1 MKNPILEK
9 RKLVQDRIE
18 KSFNSGINVP
28 EEVEMEKAH
37 QDGEIHPNGKWVWV
51 SSANGGKG
59 DWRTRGG
66 RTHNAHSEN
75 EKKFKQNFK
84 NAQDG
89 ILQKIIDGKIQA
101 GAHEKKWAQD
111 ILDERKKGSAGDKAA
126 AKIIDLIKISNSKYS
141 DISKVVAFKTDKGN
155 WAIDYDGA
163 NTGLIIGKDH
173 LSEAE
178 LKAAGVKIEGGSSK
192 GDDDKS
198 KQRAKTEQDT
208 PQKVRDI
215 LKKKGY
221 TPRTDGTW
229 EHSDGREAFPDK
241 NGKWVTTTKMPGVRM
256 NVESMDDEP
265 AKKKAD
271 PKQDKAAQAAGF
283 KDYEEMKGWQDYTT
297 AKNLLKKPSMKL
309 KSKEA
314 DRKELEKQVADYEKD
329 HSDVI
334 AARGGKKSGPKTSNP
349 TDHGNTEDNAYQAY
363 KSGKITKEQY
373 EGITGKKK
381 DNGNAKVTN
390 PKLVAAGETAA
401 KNTAKLFVDFLNG
414 DDESMEFNDHYIKLT
429 QAIPNEEQ
437 RKKMVEDA
445 IRKEM
450 HDYVSPGSPDEDKA
464 VKEFWENLDTEAIKG
479 SKKSAERK
487 AAKGDFSGK
496 KLTEILDGLDDWD
509 DDDWNDQALNK
520 KLDAAIK
527 TAIKNEGIDE
537 KKFKE
542 IAKKYQGLDLVYEDY
557 VDKKKPAIKYS
568 EMTAAQANKTLVGK
582 TIKIGDKTAK
592 IMNAFKSSGPGSNKV
607 YLEVVD
613 GDDYLGSYMQ
623 ISLDAVDSG
632 ETKYDN
638 KYFGTKGQKIE
649 IGDEEPDKKEVT
661 KESFKEFLNYM
672 QKNIAKKDS
681 NEFLNKEYMFLFT
694 VPQKYRSS
702 AGNVHNR
709 VAATI
714 KKLSDANNW

>member
-1 MKNPILEK
+1 MENPILAK

-18 KSFNSGINVP
+18 KSFDSGINVP

-66 RTHNAHSEN
+66 RTHNAHTDKERQ
-75 EKKFKQNFK
+75 FKQNFK

-173 LSEAE
+173 LSEKE
-178 LKAAGVKIEGGSSK
+178 LKAAGVKIEGATANSK
-192 GDDDKS
+192 KDSDLINDIKS
-198 KQRAKTEQDT
+198 NEDAFIEACGLSDIKRVISIRETSTSVFIKYENKSGQEQEFPLT
-208 PQKVRDI
+208 KNVANSV
-215 LKKKGY
+215 LKEVK
-221 TPRTDGTW
+221 
-229 EHSDGREAFPDK
+229 S
-241 NGKWVTTTKMPGVRM
+241 GK
-256 NVESMDDEP
+256 S
-265 AKKKAD
+265 KKAD
-271 PKQDKAAQAAGF
+271 PKQDKVAQAAGF

-329 HSDVI
+329 HADVI

-373 EGITGKKK
+373 EGITGKKS
-381 DNGNAKVTN
+381 AKE
-390 PKLVAAGETAA
+390 KIA
-401 KNTAKLFVDFLNG
+401 
-414 DDESMEFNDHYIKLT
+414 SMEKTETKKTNDGNFKGMKFTEILDSLDEWEDDDWNNQELNEKL
-429 QAIPNEEQ
+429 
-437 RKKMVEDA
+437 
-445 IRKEM
+445 
-450 HDYVSPGSPDEDKA
+450 
-464 VKEFWENLDTEAIKG
+464 TEAIKG
-479 SKKSAERK
+479 
-487 AAKGDFSGK
+487 
-496 KLTEILDGLDDWD
+496 
-509 DDDWNDQALNK
+509 
-520 KLDAAIK
+520 AIK
-527 TAIKNEGIDE
+527 KEGIDE

-557 VDKKKPAIKYS
+557 TGDPDGDFAKLLNPLDDWSDDDWNDDKK
-568 EMTAAQANKTLVGK
+568 N
-582 TIKIGDKTAK
+582 
-592 IMNAFKSSGPGSNKV
+592 
-607 YLEVVD
+607 
-613 GDDYLGSYMQ
+613 
-623 ISLDAVDSG
+623 
-632 ETKYDN
+632 
-638 KYFGTKGQKIE
+638 
-649 IGDEEPDKKEVT
+649 
-661 KESFKEFLNYM
+661 
-672 QKNIAKKDS
+672 
-681 NEFLNKEYMFLFT
+681 
-694 VPQKYRSS
+694 
-702 AGNVHNR
+702 
-709 VAATI
+709 
-714 KKLSDANNW
+714 KKLSSDIKGLIMKHKMSESDFRKMAKKYQGLDLVYTDYVPKNSDLYKKYNGKA

>member
-1 MKNPILEK
+1 MENPILAK

-18 KSFNSGINVP
+18 KSFDSGINVP

-111 ILDERKKGSAGDKAA
+111 ILDERKKGSAGEKAA
-126 AKIIDLIKISNSKYS
+126 KKIIDLIKISSSKYS
-141 DISKVVAFKTDKGN
+141 DINKVVAFKTDKGN

-256 NVESMDDEP
+256 NVESMADES

-329 HSDVI
+329 HADVI

-363 KSGKITKEQY
+363 KSGRITKEQY
-373 EGITGKKK
+373 EGITGKKS
-381 DNGNAKVTN
+381 AKE
-390 PKLVAAGETAA
+390 KIA
-401 KNTAKLFVDFLNG
+401 
-414 DDESMEFNDHYIKLT
+414 SMEKTETKSDWNPPYNL
-429 QAIPNEEQ
+429 
-437 RKKMVEDA
+437 
-445 IRKEM
+445 
-450 HDYVSPGSPDEDKA
+450 
-464 VKEFWENLDTEAIKG
+464 NLDKVEKLWSEKESKEYDAALESGDQKKQNSLLKIAFDRAKEKNIDIKAETKKTNDGNFKGMKFTEILDSLDEWEDDDWNNQELNEKLTEAIKG
-479 SKKSAERK
+479 
-487 AAKGDFSGK
+487 
-496 KLTEILDGLDDWD
+496 
-509 DDDWNDQALNK
+509 
-520 KLDAAIK
+520 AIK
-527 TAIKNEGIDE
+527 KEGIDE

-557 VDKKKPAIKYS
+557 TGDPEGDFAKLLKPLDDWEDEDWNDDKK
-568 EMTAAQANKTLVGK
+568 N
-582 TIKIGDKTAK
+582 
-592 IMNAFKSSGPGSNKV
+592 
-607 YLEVVD
+607 
-613 GDDYLGSYMQ
+613 
-623 ISLDAVDSG
+623 
-632 ETKYDN
+632 
-638 KYFGTKGQKIE
+638 
-649 IGDEEPDKKEVT
+649 
-661 KESFKEFLNYM
+661 
-672 QKNIAKKDS
+672 
-681 NEFLNKEYMFLFT
+681 
-694 VPQKYRSS
+694 
-702 AGNVHNR
+702 
-709 VAATI
+709 
-714 KKLSDANNW
+714 KKLSLDIKYLIMKHKMSESDFRKMAKKYQGLDLVYTDYVPKDSDLYKKYNSGASKDAGKKLEDSIISAIRTDQGGLDDSAETKKKIKKIAAAAQDFISKNPKANLTSEDIDDIIWLDVDTIEERYGKFKGFKKLYDAIDAFYE

>member
-1 MKNPILEK
+1 MENPILAK

-18 KSFNSGINVP
+18 KSFDSGINVP

-111 ILDERKKGSAGDKAA
+111 ILDERKKGSAGEKAA
-126 AKIIDLIKISNSKYS
+126 KKIIDLIKISSGKYS
-141 DISKVVAFKTDKGN
+141 DINKVVAFKTDKGN

-198 KQRAKTEQDT
+198 KQMSKTEQDT

-256 NVESMDDEP
+256 NVESIDDES

-329 HSDVI
+329 HADVI

-373 EGITGKKK
+373 EGITGKKSAK
-381 DNGNAKVTN
+381 EKIASTEKTETKKTNDGNFKGMKFTEILDSLDEWEDDDWN
-390 PKLVAAGETAA
+390 NQELNEKL
-401 KNTAKLFVDFLNG
+401 
-414 DDESMEFNDHYIKLT
+414 
-429 QAIPNEEQ
+429 
-437 RKKMVEDA
+437 
-445 IRKEM
+445 
-450 HDYVSPGSPDEDKA
+450 
-464 VKEFWENLDTEAIKG
+464 TEAIKG
-479 SKKSAERK
+479 
-487 AAKGDFSGK
+487 
-496 KLTEILDGLDDWD
+496 
-509 DDDWNDQALNK
+509 
-520 KLDAAIK
+520 AIK
-527 TAIKNEGIDE
+527 KEGIDE

-557 VDKKKPAIKYS
+557 TGDPEGDFAKLLKPLDDWEDKDWNDDKK
-568 EMTAAQANKTLVGK
+568 N
-582 TIKIGDKTAK
+582 
-592 IMNAFKSSGPGSNKV
+592 
-607 YLEVVD
+607 
-613 GDDYLGSYMQ
+613 
-623 ISLDAVDSG
+623 
-632 ETKYDN
+632 
-638 KYFGTKGQKIE
+638 
-649 IGDEEPDKKEVT
+649 
-661 KESFKEFLNYM
+661 
-672 QKNIAKKDS
+672 
-681 NEFLNKEYMFLFT
+681 
-694 VPQKYRSS
+694 
-702 AGNVHNR
+702 
-709 VAATI
+709 
-714 KKLSDANNW
+714 KKLSSDIKGLIMKHKMSESDFRKMAKKYQGLDLVYTDYVPKNSDLYKKYNGKA

>member
-18 KSFNSGINVP
+18 KSFDSGINVP

-66 RTHNAHSEN
+66 RTHNAHTEN

-126 AKIIDLIKISNSKYS
+126 AKIIDLMKISNSKYS

-229 EHSDGREAFPDK
+229 KHSDGREAFPDK
-241 NGKWVTTTKMPGVRM
+241 NGKWVTTTKMPGVRA

-309 KSKEA
+309 KSKES

-329 HSDVI
+329 HADVI
-334 AARGGKKSGPKTSNP
+334 AARNGGGKKKTESYASM
-349 TDHGNTEDNAYQAY
+349 DIKDAEKALV
-363 KSGKITKEQY
+363 GKVVTLSDYWGDGRGGSQDAIGEIKNVRLY
-373 EGITGKKK
+373 GKNKTPI
-381 DNGNAKVTN
+381 AEVVY
-390 PKLVAAGETAA
+390 P
-401 KNTAKLFVDFLNG
+401 NG
-414 DDESMEFNDHYIKLT
+414 DEQQIRLDEIDDGKMKDSYKTPVTISDDKTKLDAIKNKIAGNSAKEKIASMEKTENKKTNDGNFNGMKFTEILDSLDEWEDDDWNNQELNEKL
-429 QAIPNEEQ
+429 
-437 RKKMVEDA
+437 
-445 IRKEM
+445 
-450 HDYVSPGSPDEDKA
+450 
-464 VKEFWENLDTEAIKG
+464 TEAIKG
-479 SKKSAERK
+479 
-487 AAKGDFSGK
+487 
-496 KLTEILDGLDDWD
+496 
-509 DDDWNDQALNK
+509 
-520 KLDAAIK
+520 AIK
-527 TAIKNEGIDE
+527 KEGIDE

-557 VDKKKPAIKYS
+557 TGDPEGDFAKLLNPLDDWSDDDWNDDKK
-568 EMTAAQANKTLVGK
+568 N
-582 TIKIGDKTAK
+582 
-592 IMNAFKSSGPGSNKV
+592 
-607 YLEVVD
+607 
-613 GDDYLGSYMQ
+613 
-623 ISLDAVDSG
+623 
-632 ETKYDN
+632 
-638 KYFGTKGQKIE
+638 
-649 IGDEEPDKKEVT
+649 
-661 KESFKEFLNYM
+661 
-672 QKNIAKKDS
+672 
-681 NEFLNKEYMFLFT
+681 
-694 VPQKYRSS
+694 
-702 AGNVHNR
+702 
-709 VAATI
+709 
-714 KKLSDANNW
+714 KKLSSDIKGLIMKHKMSESDFRKMAKKYQGLDLVYTDYVPKNSDLYKKYNGKA

>member
-1 MKNPILEK
+1 MENPILANK
-9 RKLVQDRIE
+9 RRVAERLE
-18 KSFNSGINVP
+18 KSFSDGINVP

-84 NAQDG
+84 NAKDG

-101 GAHEKKWAQD
+101 GVHEKKWAQD
-111 ILDERKKGSAGDKAA
+111 ILDERKKGSVGEKAA
-126 AKIIDLIKISNSKYS
+126 RKIIDLIKISSSKYS
-141 DISKVVAFKTDKGN
+141 DINKVVAFKTDKGN

-178 LKAAGVKIEGGSSK
+178 LKAAGVKIEGVNANSK
-192 GDDDKS
+192 KDSDLINDIKS
-198 KQRAKTEQDT
+198 NEDAFIEACGLSDIKRVISIRETSTSVFIKYENESGQEQEFPLT
-208 PQKVRDI
+208 KNVANSV
-215 LKKKGY
+215 LKEVK
-221 TPRTDGTW
+221 
-229 EHSDGREAFPDK
+229 S
-241 NGKWVTTTKMPGVRM
+241 GK
-256 NVESMDDEP
+256 S
-265 AKKKAD
+265 KKAD
-271 PKQDKAAQAAGF
+271 PKQDKVAQAAGF

-329 HSDVI
+329 HADVI
-334 AARGGKKSGPKTSNP
+334 AARGG
-349 TDHGNTEDNAYQAY
+349 
-363 KSGKITKEQY
+363 
-373 EGITGKKK
+373 
-381 DNGNAKVTN
+381 KVTN

-401 KNTAKLFVDFLNG
+401 KNTAKLFVGFLNG

-450 HDYVSPGSPDEDKA
+450 HNHVSPGSPDEDKA

-479 SKKSAERK
+479 SNKSVER
-487 AAKGDFSGK
+487 
-496 KLTEILDGLDDWD
+496 
-509 DDDWNDQALNK
+509 
-520 KLDAAIK
+520 
-527 TAIKNEGIDE
+527 
-537 KKFKE
+537 
-542 IAKKYQGLDLVYEDY
+542 
-557 VDKKKPAIKYS
+557 KPAIKYS

-592 IMNAFKSSGPGSNKV
+592 IVNAFKTSGPGNNRV
-607 YLEVVD
+607 YIDVVD
-613 GDDYLGSYMQ
+613 GDDYLGKHMQ
-623 ISLDAVDSG
+623 MSLKVVESG

-638 KYFGTKGQKIE
+638 KHFGAKGQKIE
-649 IGDEEPDKKEVT
+649 ISDEEPEKKEVT

-681 NEFLNKEYMFLFT
+681 EEFLNKEYMFLFT
-694 VPQKYRSS
+694 VPQKYRSN

-709 VAATI
+709 VAATM
-714 KKLSDANNW
+714 KKLSDVNNW

>member
-18 KSFNSGINVP
+18 KSFDSGINVP

-111 ILDERKKGSAGDKAA
+111 ILDERKKGSAGEKAA
-126 AKIIDLIKISNSKYS
+126 KKIIDLIKISSSKYS
-141 DISKVVAFKTDKGN
+141 DINKVVAFKTDKGN

-198 KQRAKTEQDT
+198 KQMAKTEQNT

-256 NVESMDDEP
+256 NVESIDDES

-283 KDYEEMKGWQDYTT
+283 KDYEEMKGWQDYVTS
-297 AKNLLKKPSMKL
+297 KNLLKKPSMHL

-314 DRKELEKQVADYEKD
+314 DRKELERQVADYEKN
-329 HSDVI
+329 HADVI
-334 AARGGKKSGPKTSNP
+334 AARG
-349 TDHGNTEDNAYQAY
+349 
-363 KSGKITKEQY
+363 
-373 EGITGKKK
+373 
-381 DNGNAKVTN
+381 
-390 PKLVAAGETAA
+390 
-401 KNTAKLFVDFLNG
+401 
-414 DDESMEFNDHYIKLT
+414 
-429 QAIPNEEQ
+429 
-437 RKKMVEDA
+437 
-445 IRKEM
+445 
-450 HDYVSPGSPDEDKA
+450 
-464 VKEFWENLDTEAIKG
+464 
-479 SKKSAERK
+479 KKSAKEKVASMEKTETDWNPPYNLNLDKVEKLWSKKESKEYDAALESGDQKKQNSLLKVAFDRAKEKNIDIK
-487 AAKGDFSGK
+487 AESKKTNDGNFKGM
-496 KLTEILDGLDDWD
+496 KLTEILDSLDDWE
-509 DDDWNDQALNK
+509 DDDWNNGELND
-520 KLDAAIK
+520 KLTDAIK
-527 TAIKNEGIDE
+527 SAIKKEGIDE

-557 VDKKKPAIKYS
+557 TGDPEGDFAKLLKPLDDWEDEDWNDDKK
-568 EMTAAQANKTLVGK
+568 N
-582 TIKIGDKTAK
+582 
-592 IMNAFKSSGPGSNKV
+592 
-607 YLEVVD
+607 
-613 GDDYLGSYMQ
+613 
-623 ISLDAVDSG
+623 
-632 ETKYDN
+632 
-638 KYFGTKGQKIE
+638 
-649 IGDEEPDKKEVT
+649 
-661 KESFKEFLNYM
+661 
-672 QKNIAKKDS
+672 
-681 NEFLNKEYMFLFT
+681 
-694 VPQKYRSS
+694 
-702 AGNVHNR
+702 
-709 VAATI
+709 
-714 KKLSDANNW
+714 KKLSSDIKGLIMKHKMSESDFRKMAKKYQGLDLVYTDYVPKDSDLYKKYNSGASKDTGKKLEDSIISAISADKGGLDDSAKTKKKIKKIAAAVKDFVSKNPKVNLTSKDIDDILWLNDDVIEKRYGKLDGFKKLYDAIDAFYE